1 MKPKSPFLP
10 AAVAVASL
18 IASLVRW
25 WLQDSGNLY
34 TAVEKRFYVP
44 DPDLGWRVSAAHP
57 VWLGLDACAVIT
69 AIAVALALVG
79 YVIRKRAAHR
89 SRALRTIA
97 WGVAIVS
104 LAVPIAA
111 YTSGSRPA
119 GARDALPVD
128 ASGVKELVGIEG
140 GVAAPGGRYEVV
152 PHAGT
157 SVTAH
162 LTAGGESF
170 DARFSD
176 IQGSWT
182 GDPQALAA
190 PMTGDISVAA
200 ASVDTGVRGR
210 SKHARTKYLDA
221 DTYPR
226 IEVRLDRLRA
236 AQPVGKGVEFRA
248 PGTLSLIGRT
258 HEIEIAGTIERAD
271 DAALARLGL
280 SGTILL
286 VRATFSIAIHET
298 ALAQHSKDFAGDVI
312 PISVSLVLRYTA
324 G

>member
-1 MKPKSPFLP
+1 MAT
-10 AAVAVASL
+10 AAAAL

-25 WLQDSGNLY
+25 WCQDSGNLY

-44 DPDLGWRVSAAHP
+44 DPDLGWRVSTAHP
-57 VWLGLDACAVIT
+57 VWLGLDACAVI
-69 AIAVALALVG
+69 AASVVVVAVVG
-79 YVIRKRAAHR
+79 YVVRKREANQR
-89 SRALRTIA
+89 GSRALRGIA
-97 WGVAIVS
+97 WAAAAAS
-104 LAVPIAA
+104 LAIPIAA
-111 YTSGSRPA
+111 YASGSRPV

-128 ASGVKELVGIEG
+128 ATGVKELVGIAG
-140 GVAAPGGRYEVV
+140 SVVAPAGRYEIV

-157 SVTAH
+157 AVTAH

-190 PMTGDISVAA
+190 PMTADISVAA

-210 SKHARTKYLDA
+210 SKHARTSYLEA
-221 DTYPR
+221 DSYPR

-236 AQPVGKGVEFRA
+236 AQPARNGVEFRA
-248 PGTLSLIGRT
+248 HGTLSLIGRT
-258 HEIEIAGTIERAD
+258 HEIEIAGTIERANE
-271 DAALARLGL
+271 ASLARLGR

-286 VRATFSIAIHET
+286 VRATFSIAIHDT
-298 ALAQHSKDFAGDVI
+298 ALAKHAKDFAGDVI
-312 PISVSLVLRYTA
+312 PISVSLVMRYVA